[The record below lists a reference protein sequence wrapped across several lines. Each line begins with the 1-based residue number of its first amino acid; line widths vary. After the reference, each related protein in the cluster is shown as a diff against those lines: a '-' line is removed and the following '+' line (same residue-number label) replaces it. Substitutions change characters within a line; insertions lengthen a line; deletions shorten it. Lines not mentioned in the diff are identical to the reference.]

1 MKIFRQK
8 DIIIVFIT
16 VVIALIPALVLERN
30 RAFSNVVVVEVDG
43 KVVMRIEKPGRYDVY
58 RKGKRIT
65 TVVFNG
71 KEVRVVN
78 STCPLKLCEKMGWIK
93 PGGEII
99 CVPNHL
105 VVKFEKSKIDAMTW

>member
-1 MKIFRQK
+1 MRILQQK
-8 DIIIVFIT
+8 DIIIVIIIL
-16 VVIALIPALVLERN
+16 VVALIPSFLKRN
-30 RAFSNVVVVEVDG
+30 HTFSNVVIVEVDG
-43 KVVMRIEKPGRYDVY
+43 KVTMRIEKPGSYDVY
-58 RKGKRIT
+58 RNGRRIT

-78 STCPLKLCEKMGWIK
+78 STCPLKICEKMGWVK

>member
-1 MKIFRQK
+1 MRIFRQR
-8 DIIIVFIT
+8 DIIIVLIA
-16 VVIALIPALVLERN
+16 VVIGLVPVFILKKDHS
-30 RAFSNVVVVEVDG
+30 FSNVVIVEVDG
-43 KVVMRIEKPGRYDVY
+43 KVVMRIRKPGKYDVY

-78 STCPLKLCEKMGWIK
+78 STCPLKICEKMGWIK

>member
-1 MKIFRQK
+1 MRIFRRK
-8 DIIIVFIT
+8 DIIIVLI
-16 VVIALIPALVLERN
+16 VVAIALVPILKRD
-30 RAFSNVVVVEVDG
+30 RSFSNVVVVEVDG
-43 KVVMRIEKPGRYDVY
+43 KVVMRIEKPGRYDIY

-71 KEVRVVN
+71 REVRVVN